1 MLVNVMEE
9 KRKQFRDFGH
19 DDTKIIS
26 FPTRC
31 ERTSIIILI
40 RSIILTRRTAL
51 TINSVTVCN
60 IHQNRKWQK
69 LAPLSYGAFHV
80 YCQL

>member
-31 ERTSIIILI
+31 ERTSRHVVQL
-40 RSIILTRRTAL
+40 L